1 MKKIESLTSEQ
12 AQAMLAYRAK
22 WLAIGRSTEP
32 ANRPAAEKAITRMY
46 ELLGHAA
53 PRFWWSDGPAVGS
66 IVRTLITSEKK
77 GANLGANLRDNLGA
91 NLGDNL
97 RADLWANLGANLGA
111 NLRDNLRANLRAN
124 LRDNLRANL
133 GANLRDNLGD
143 NLRADLW
150 ANLRAN
156 LWANLGANLGANL
169 RANLGDNLRD
179 NLGDNLRDN
188 LWDNLWD
195 NLGDNLRANAS
206 WYNWGSH
213 EAHWPAYYN
222 WPDAELRKMFS
233 DSDREKL
240 ALWLTLAEGTGWWE
254 PYQNVVFMCERPSIQ
269 LVDSNGRLHCE
280 TGPALLCRDGWP
292 LWMLHG
298 VGMKEHYVM
307 TPAEKLNP
315 IDILKEA
322 NVDVR
327 RELIRKVGIEMM
339 LTHLPHESLDKKGD
353 YELLKIDFP
362 GLAQDT
368 RYLKML
374 NPSIGVWHLE
384 GVERDCNSVQE
395 AINWR
400 AGVFGKVEWNP
411 SQLT

>member
-1 MKKIESLTSEQ
+1 MKKIESLTPQQE
-12 AQAMLAYRAK
+12 QAMLAYRAK

-77 GANLGANLRDNLGA
+77 GENLGANLWANLRTNLGTNLGANLRANLGANLWANLAANLRANLWDNLRTNLLDNLGANLGANLRDNLGDNLGANLGANLGDNLWANLRDNLGDNLRANLGANLGANLRDNLGA
-91 NLGDNL
+91 NLG
-97 RADLWANLGANLGA
+97 A
-111 NLRDNLRANLRAN
+111 NLRDN
-124 LRDNLRANL
+124 
-133 GANLRDNLGD
+133 
-143 NLRADLW
+143 
-150 ANLRAN
+150 
-156 LWANLGANLGANL
+156 
-169 RANLGDNLRD
+169 
-179 NLGDNLRDN
+179 
-188 LWDNLWD
+188 
-195 NLGDNLRANAS
+195 AS
-206 WYNWGSH
+206 WHNWGSH

-298 VGMKEHYVM
+298 VGMTEVHVM

-315 IDILKEA
+315 IDILKES
-322 NVDVR
+322 NVDIR

>member
-1 MKKIESLTSEQ
+1 
-12 AQAMLAYRAK
+12 
-22 WLAIGRSTEP
+22 
-32 ANRPAAEKAITRMY
+32 
-46 ELLGHAA
+46 
-53 PRFWWSDGPAVGS
+53 
-66 IVRTLITSEKK
+66 
-77 GANLGANLRDNLGA
+77 
-91 NLGDNL
+91 
-97 RADLWANLGANLGA
+97 
-111 NLRDNLRANLRAN
+111 
-124 LRDNLRANL
+124 
-133 GANLRDNLGD
+133 
-143 NLRADLW
+143 
-150 ANLRAN
+150 
-156 LWANLGANLGANL
+156 
-169 RANLGDNLRD
+169 
-179 NLGDNLRDN
+179 
-188 LWDNLWD
+188 
-195 NLGDNLRANAS
+195 
-206 WYNWGSH
+206 
-213 EAHWPAYYN
+213 
-222 WPDAELRKMFS
+222 MFS

-254 PYQNVVFMCERPSIQ
+254 PYQNLVFMCERPSIQ

-298 VGMKEHYVM
+298 VGMKEHHVM

>member
-97 RADLWANLGANLGA
+97 RAD
-111 NLRDNLRANLRAN
+111 
-124 LRDNLRANL
+124 
-133 GANLRDNLGD
+133 
-143 NLRADLW
+143 
-150 ANLRAN
+150 